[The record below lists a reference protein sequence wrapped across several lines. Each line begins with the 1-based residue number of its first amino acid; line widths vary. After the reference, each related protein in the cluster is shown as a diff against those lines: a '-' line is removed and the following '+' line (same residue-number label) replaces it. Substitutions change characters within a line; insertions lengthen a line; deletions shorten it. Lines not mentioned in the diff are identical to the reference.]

1 MGSLTIRNM
10 DDSIK
15 AKLRMVAAMNDRS
28 MEEEARQILKKFLL
42 EQRCSEGIGS
52 RIANRFANAGGV
64 ILPEIQRSQ
73 PRFSADA
80 QLDEEK

>member
-15 AKLRMVAAMNDRS
+15 AKLRMVAAMNERS

-42 EQRCSEGIGS
+42 EKRCSEGIGS

-64 ILPEIQRSQ
+64 VLPEIQRSG
-73 PRFSADA
+73 PRLSADV
-80 QLDEEK
+80 QLDG